1 MLMYVPYVG
10 TKRNYTERALL
21 MKKQYMSY
29 KESLEFLYTMEKS
42 HPNLV
47 NIIKIGTTYEGR
59 DIVLVKIS
67 KNVEHA
73 DEKPAMLFTGSVH
86 AREWIG
92 HELALKFIEYV
103 AENKNIDP
111 KLEQSLEESTI
122 YMVPCLNPDGYEY
135 SRKHFSFW
143 RKNRR
148 PNHDGTIGVDLN
160 RNFSI
165 GFVKQSSTSS
175 NVYGGEEP
183 FSEAESSA
191 IKSFVDAHDNITI
204 SLDYHSQG
212 NVFFPA
218 HKFKHE
224 AELDGTDMNVLCAN
238 MNDEISKVTGR
249 KYGIHRGKPPAHLIS
264 GSGREYYYSK
274 GILAIVVEVGTKNI
288 PDYMKSMSGSIHEN
302 IPALKHVFSEV
313 INYSPAAPKRVGGF
327 TIEKRDAV
335 SVTLTWDYEVRDE
348 IFFEIYRSTK
358 DKDACNERTRVG
370 IVGETRYTDT
380 DLSSSTNYHYTIR
393 AVNKIT
399 GYKSPFAP
407 IVKVRTWLED
417 DEFFKL
423 IFANK
428 SSTGYV
434 GEFMQEENR
443 SHFGLNSLFVGVNK
457 SKGICNAVM
466 SFNLNS
472 IPKDAIIKSA
482 RFYIYPM
489 NRVAAKIEKYG
500 EWNLSLLDL
509 ESCPELTDFNDV
521 VNANTHGVIGR
532 AIQSSN
538 LTQGIWNHWS
548 FSKHE
553 CKLLQAGLDNN
564 KAVFRL
570 DGPTTLPDGEDSQM
584 MQFDIGYG
592 KYGGG
597 IQYRPT
603 LDIKYT
609 LKNEKIELPPV
620 TLSTIYMDKTEEGLK
635 SGFDEDGERVYG
647 YLEFNLSHL
656 PNPKNTMITQ
666 CTLKIRNTNTF
677 KKKSDV
683 RYYVEL
689 VELEEAR
696 NYNDIKTRE
705 KIEYI
710 GYEVAESDL
719 SNKEYQYFKFD
730 TLSKN
735 ILDQMHQDGIKLQ
748 LVIKPTTSIGIKKR
762 IVKWDSDVQLI
773 VKYIDKRRSAV
784 AKVEN
789 LKISKENKMI
799 KLSWDQVE
807 DDALRGYYVVRN
819 SFHPPRHFM
828 DGVKI
833 YGGQDTWTYD
843 NFASFDKEK
852 YYSVFAYD
860 DVPNFSEVVT
870 INYNPLEK
878 Y

>member
-1 MLMYVPYVG
+1 
-10 TKRNYTERALL
+10 

-29 KESLEFLYTMEKS
+29 KESLEFLYTMEKT
-42 HPNLV
+42 HPNLI

-59 DIVLVKIS
+59 DIVLAKIS

-103 AENKNIDP
+103 AENQSIDP
-111 KLEQSLEESTI
+111 RLEQSLEESTI

-165 GFVKQSSTSS
+165 GFVKQSDPSS
-175 NVYGGEEP
+175 NIYGGEKP
-183 FSEAESSA
+183 FSEAETSA
-191 IKSFVDAHDNITI
+191 MKAFVDAHENITI
-204 SLDYHSQG
+204 AFDYHSQG

-218 HKFKHE
+218 HKFNHE
-224 AELDGTDMNVLCAN
+224 PEIDGTDMNVLCAN

-274 GILAIVVEVGTKNI
+274 GIIAVVVEVGTKNI
-288 PDYMKSMSGSIHEN
+288 PDYMKSMSGSINEN
-302 IPALKHVFSEV
+302 IPALTHAFSEV
-313 INYSPAAPKRVGGF
+313 INYSSAAPKRVDEF
-327 TIEKRDAV
+327 TIESRDAT
-335 SVTLTWDYEVRDE
+335 SVTLTWRYEVRDE
-348 IFFEIYRSTK
+348 IFFEVYRSTK
-358 DKDACNERTRVG
+358 DKDACNERTKVG
-370 IVGETRYTDT
+370 IVGETSFRDT

-393 AVNKIT
+393 AVNKTT
-399 GYKSPFAP
+399 GYKSAYAP
-407 IVKVRTWLED
+407 VVKVRTWLEN

-423 IFANK
+423 IFAKK
-428 SSTGYV
+428 SGTGYV
-434 GEFMQEENR
+434 GEFMQEQNR
-443 SHFGLNSLFVGVNK
+443 SHFGQNSLFVGVNK
-457 SKGICNAVM
+457 SKGICNTVM
-466 SFNLNS
+466 SFDLDS
-472 IPKDAIIKSA
+472 IPKNAIIKSA

-509 ESCPELTDFNDV
+509 DTCPEITDFKDV
-521 VNANTHGVIGR
+521 ENASAHGVIGR

-553 CKLLQAGLDNN
+553 CKLLQGELDKN

-570 DGPTTLPDGEDSQM
+570 DGPKTLPEGENSQM

-597 IQYRPT
+597 IHYRPI

-609 LKNEKIELPPV
+609 LENEKIELSPV
-620 TLSTIYMDKTEEGLK
+620 TLSTISVDKMEEGLK
-635 SGFDEDGERVYG
+635 SGFDEEAERVYG
-647 YLEFNLSHL
+647 YLEFDLSHL
-656 PNPKNTMITQ
+656 ANAENTMITQ
-666 CTLKIRNTNTF
+666 CSLKIRNKNTF

-689 VELEEAR
+689 VELEEVR
-696 NYNDIKTRE
+696 NYEDIKARE

-719 SNKEYQYFKFD
+719 DSNEYQYFKFD

-735 ILDQMHQDGIKLQ
+735 ILDRLHQDGKKLQ
-748 LVIKPTTSIGIKKR
+748 LVIKATTSLGIKDR
-762 IVKWDSDVQLI
+762 IVKWNNDVQLI

-784 AKVEN
+784 ASVEN
-789 LKISKENKMI
+789 LTLSKDNKMI
-799 KLSWDQVE
+799 KLSWDRVE
-807 DDALRGYYVVRN
+807 DEALKGYYVVRN
-819 SFHPPRHFM
+819 SFHTPKHFM

-833 YGGQDTWTYD
+833 YGGTDSWTYD

-852 YYSVFAYD
+852 YYSVFTYD
-860 DVPNFSEVVT
+860 DVPNFSKPASLK
-870 INYNPLEK
+870 YNPLEK